1 MDTKKLFVTTMI
13 LSAAAAAGIFFL
25 YGITRQSVL
34 FSVAAAVLIAIAIE
48 DALTKEIHDVFL
60 ILLFVIG
67 AVLPAE
73 NTDALVRHIAGVV
86 ALSMPLACVSCISKK
101 ILGTESIGAGD
112 IILCGGAGLIL
123 GPEKVL
129 IAGAEAFIAAGIYA
143 AAILI
148 LGRARKDD
156 TFALGP
162 FLCAA
167 FIVGLF
173 F

>member
-1 MDTKKLFVTTMI
+1 MDTNKFFVTTMI
-13 LSAAAAAGIFFL
+13 LSAAATAGIFSL

-34 FSVAAAVLIAIAIE
+34 FSVAAAVLIVIAIE

-60 ILLFVIG
+60 ILLIVIG
-67 AVLPAE
+67 VALPAE
-73 NTDALVRHIAGVV
+73 NTDALALHIAGMS
-86 ALSMPLACVSCISKK
+86 ALSMPLACVSYVSKR

-112 IILCGGAGLIL
+112 IVLCGGAGLIL

-129 IAGAEAFIAAGIYA
+129 IAGTAAFIAAGIYA

-148 LGRARKDD
+148 LGRVKKDD

-162 FLCAA
+162 FLCTA
-167 FIVGLF
+167 FIVGF
-173 F
+173 FF

>member
-1 MDTKKLFVTTMI
+1 M
-13 LSAAAAAGIFFL
+13 
-25 YGITRQSVL
+25 
-34 FSVAAAVLIAIAIE
+34 FSVAAAVLIAIAVE

-73 NTDALVRHIAGVV
+73 NTDALARHIAGMISVSV
-86 ALSMPLACVSCISKK
+86 PLACVSCISKR

-123 GPEKVL
+123 GSAKVL
-129 IAGAEAFIAAGIYA
+129 IAGAAAFIAAGIYA

-148 LGRARKDD
+148 LGRAKKDD

-167 FIVGLF
+167 FIVGMLF
-173 F
+173 

>member
-1 MDTKKLFVTTMI
+1 MDTKKLFITTMI
-13 LSAAAAAGIFFL
+13 LSAAAAAGIFSL

-34 FSVAAAVLIAIAIE
+34 FSVAAAVLIAIALE

-73 NTDALVRHIAGVV
+73 NTDALARHIAGMISVSV
-86 ALSMPLACVSCISKK
+86 PLACVSCISKR

-123 GPEKVL
+123 GSAKVL
-129 IAGAEAFIAAGIYA
+129 IAGAAAFIAAGIYA

-148 LGRARKDD
+148 LGRAKKDD

-162 FLCAA
+162 FLCVA
-167 FIVGLF
+167 FIVELLF
-173 F
+173 